1 MLFHKDNPDKEV
13 KVYALLDDA
22 SDTTFVTTQ
31 VQHELGIEGVETS
44 LNLST
49 MLGRETLSVRRVEG
63 LIVQRLDKRAQV
75 ELPKAYARQSIPSR
89 RDQIP
94 TPEIVDKWPHLNKIR
109 DKIPPYEEYLEIALL
124 IGCNCPKA
132 IKTKEVIQGKS
143 EEPYAVRT
151 LLGWSIVGPVAK
163 SNTPLGDHALNSTC
177 HRILAR
183 EIIPGS
189 RNSQL
194 SFLFN
199 GKTKEIINPSA
210 ISQMFELDFIEHKN
224 AQRHGLSKED
234 RKFLQIAEE
243 GIHQYEDGHYELPL
257 PLKNEDIELPNNRDA
272 ALRRLNQLK
281 RRFKSRKNQKYRE
294 DYVEFM
300 KKMIDSGY
308 AEKVPKVEDVS
319 SVESERKRSVWYIPH
334 HGVYHPKKPNKIR
347 VVFDCAAEFENE
359 SLNKH
364 LLQGPDLTNNL
375 TGVLVRFR
383 QEYVAF
389 MCDIEGM
396 FHQVRVNKEQRD
408 LLRFLWWEDGN
419 ATKDPQEYR
428 MTVHLFGATSS
439 PGCANFALK
448 STANDYQNEF
458 GPAAANFLRNDF
470 YVDDGLKSVPSVSEA
485 VELVANV
492 KQMCSKGGFRLHK
505 FVSNRKEVI
514 RRIPESE
521 RADGVKALDL
531 DLDSLPLERAL
542 GVQWCVETDC
552 FQFTIELQDKPC
564 TRRGILSTVSSIFDP
579 LGFVAP
585 LLLEGK
591 SILQDLCHLDVGW
604 DDPIPEDMKV
614 RWTKWRAELLQ
625 LRSISIPRCYKPENF
640 GCVVRTELHH
650 FSDVSVKGYGQCS
663 YLRLIDENQ
672 RIHCSF
678 VMGKS
683 RVAPLKPVTIPGLE
697 LTAAVCSVRIS
708 QQLCQELQHQI
719 DQEYFW
725 TDSQVVLGYIRNE
738 SRRFHV
744 FIANR
749 VQDIQDNT
757 STEQWK
763 YIESKLNPADEAS
776 RGMKAQELLDSRW
789 ITGPAFLWEK
799 ENQWPTSNRKDTHAS
814 LELKQDDPEVKKS
827 VAMATTQIVQ
837 TDSEK
842 TKLAEGV
849 KYFSNWY
856 RAKRAVALCLRY
868 VKSLRDRVCKK
879 QSDNEETRSLKVS
892 DLESAE
898 CAIICAVQNITFK
911 EELATL
917 KKIKQENEEPS
928 STLFAQERKANMKAS
943 SSLYK
948 LDHRRGRNVTS
959 GWSSQTCE
967 PV

>member
-31 VQHELGIEGVETS
+31 VQHELGIGVETS

-63 LIVQRLDKRAQV
+63 LIVQCLDKRAQV
-75 ELPKAYARQSIPSR
+75 ELPSR

-124 IGCNCPKA
+124 ISCNCPKA
-132 IKTKEVIQGKS
+132 IKPKEVIQGKS

-243 GIHQYEDGHYELPL
+243 GIHQYKDGHYELPL

-281 RRFKSRKNQKYRE
+281 RRFKSRNNQKYRE

-408 LLRFLWWEDGN
+408 LLRFLWWEDGD

-439 PGCANFALK
+439 PGCTNFALK
-448 STANDYQNEF
+448 STANDYKNEF

-485 VELVANV
+485 VELV
-492 KQMCSKGGFRLHK
+492 
-505 FVSNRKEVI
+505 FVST
-514 RRIPESE
+514 
-521 RADGVKALDL
+521 
-531 DLDSLPLERAL
+531 SL
-542 GVQWCVETDC
+542 
-552 FQFTIELQDKPC
+552 FQIEK
-564 TRRGILSTVSSIFDP
+564 
-579 LGFVAP
+579 
-585 LLLEGK
+585 K
-591 SILQDLCHLDVGW
+591 
-604 DDPIPEDMKV
+604 
-614 RWTKWRAELLQ
+614 
-625 LRSISIPRCYKPENF
+625 
-640 GCVVRTELHH
+640 
-650 FSDVSVKGYGQCS
+650 
-663 YLRLIDENQ
+663 
-672 RIHCSF
+672 
-678 VMGKS
+678 
-683 RVAPLKPVTIPGLE
+683 
-697 LTAAVCSVRIS
+697 
-708 QQLCQELQHQI
+708 
-719 DQEYFW
+719 
-725 TDSQVVLGYIRNE
+725 
-738 SRRFHV
+738 
-744 FIANR
+744 
-749 VQDIQDNT
+749 
-757 STEQWK
+757 
-763 YIESKLNPADEAS
+763 
-776 RGMKAQELLDSRW
+776 
-789 ITGPAFLWEK
+789 
-799 ENQWPTSNRKDTHAS
+799 S
-814 LELKQDDPEVKKS
+814 LEEYRSQNEQMVLK
-827 VAMATTQIVQ
+827 
-837 TDSEK
+837 
-842 TKLAEGV
+842 
-849 KYFSNWY
+849 
-856 RAKRAVALCLRY
+856 
-868 VKSLRDRVCKK
+868 
-879 QSDNEETRSLKVS
+879 
-892 DLESAE
+892 
-898 CAIICAVQNITFK
+898 
-911 EELATL
+911 
-917 KKIKQENEEPS
+917 
-928 STLFAQERKANMKAS
+928 
-943 SSLYK
+943 
-948 LDHRRGRNVTS
+948 H
-959 GWSSQTCE
+959 
-967 PV
+967 